1 MKTRTTLIVI
11 AAAFALAASASAQVS
26 LTVDAAKTAGRI
38 DPKVYGHFLEH
49 IYHSCNGGLWG
60 ELVWDR
66 SFEGGGA
73 GAAWSVKGGL
83 IAQEGGADNVRLTF
97 GSPQWSDY
105 EFTVEGPA
113 HPAIKQTCLQLSAS
127 GVSDSGPGII
137 DECHLLAQVL
147 DPSVIIPHWQCAMR
161 DGCPEDGSY
170 DYPPTGTVGNEY
182 CNAVLGRGEK
192 CEPAVKAY
200 LNDIEVFFRTEA
212 IDALKTCFGEPLS
225 TQVNACTMAWI
236 SLLE

>member
-1 MKTRTTLIVI
+1 MRHIRSYLV
-11 AAAFALAASASAQVS
+11 AAALCIFIPSGCGSSDDSDSWLLVTRQEVCKETECSRASG
-26 LTVDAAKTAGRI
+26 DACSRCLDVCYDAMMSGTNL
-38 DPKVYGHFLEH
+38 DCES
-49 IYHSCNGGLWG
+49 SCHYSCKPRDC
-60 ELVWDR
+60 E
-66 SFEGGGA
+66 
-73 GAAWSVKGGL
+73 
-83 IAQEGGADNVRLTF
+83 
-97 GSPQWSDY
+97 GSPCVASDY
-105 EFTVEGPA
+105 EFTVEGPS